1 VTLKKGFLE
10 AENHQKRLKSHNF
23 VKSGQKEA
31 VLTVLADWRLPPPSL
46 AIFVHANGRDPV
58 QADTNHFLIN

>member
-1 VTLKKGFLE
+1 VTLKKGFPR

-23 VKSGQKEA
+23 FKSGQKKA
-31 VLTVLADWRLPPPSL
+31 VLTGLADGNLPPPSL
-46 AIFVHANGRDPV
+46 AIFVHANGRDLV